1 MSLRDFENKKGVTY
15 LGGHP
20 WANVNTHKRNISYR
34 LRKTDGVY
42 SLIVQGYVFE
52 QEASGD

>member
-1 MSLRDFENKKGVTY
+1 MSLRGFENKKGVTY